1 MDRGF
6 GVRLKEG
13 EEDGLLMGD
22 CWDGCYK
29 DGCYTGCYR
38 DDLSGWI
45 VDWVVCLLLMFLLFI
60 GFWYLIE
67 KASLRKT
74 RANIINNIPKNSHHY
89 IYKKTIPYIPHNN
102 I

>member
-6 GVRLKEG
+6 GVRLEEG
-13 EEDGLLMGD
+13 EEDGLSMG
-22 CWDGCYK
+22 
-29 DGCYTGCYR
+29 GCYTGCYR

-45 VDWVVCLLLMFLLFI
+45 VDWGGWLLLMFLLFI

-74 RANIINNIPKNSHHY
+74 RANIINNIPKSSHHY